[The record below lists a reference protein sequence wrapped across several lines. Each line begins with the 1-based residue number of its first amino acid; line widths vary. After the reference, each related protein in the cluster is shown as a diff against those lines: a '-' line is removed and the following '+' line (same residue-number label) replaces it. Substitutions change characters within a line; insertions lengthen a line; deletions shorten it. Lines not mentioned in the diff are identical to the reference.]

1 MKHIFKIQ
9 IFLVLVFFCN
19 TFIFA
24 SGSGKL
30 LSPQNASEL
39 WSNNSLNSFSTGQT
53 DHSTYYINQWDNS
66 DILGDYFSGFYYNS
80 LYWFFQ
86 LNWSSDVTKNVKV
99 ISSTD
104 ACNSW
109 YGYKLG
115 WFAKSET
122 VGLIDFDY
130 NNNVFVYYCVDDG
143 LLHGKA
149 YSDVIWS
156 QSFEGLSFDIL
167 PEFTS
172 SLLDASH
179 DKIFVNNSTTI
190 FSNLKITNKS
200 TPQIA
205 KKEAIDYG
213 EESIFYI
220 WKSKK

>member
-1 MKHIFKIQ
+1 MKNIFKIQ
-9 IFLVLVFFCN
+9 VFLVLVLFCN

-24 SGSGKL
+24 AGSGKL
-30 LSPQNASEL
+30 ISPQISNQL
-39 WSNNSLNSFSTGQT
+39 WSNNSLNSFSTGGT
-53 DHSTYYINQWDNS
+53 EKSTYYINQWDNS
-66 DILGDYFSGFYYNS
+66 DILWDYFSWFYYNS
-80 LYWFFQ
+80 LYGFFQ
-86 LNWSSDVTKNVKV
+86 LDWSSDITKNVKV
-99 ISSTD
+99 VWSTD
-104 ACNSW
+104 MCSSW

-115 WFAKSET
+115 WGAKSET

-130 NNNVFVYYCVDDG
+130 SDTVFVYYCVNDG

-149 YSDVIWS
+149 YSNVIWY
-156 QSFEGLSFDIL
+156 QSFEWLSFDIL

-172 SLLDASH
+172 SLLDATN